1 VEKEDGSIFS
11 RLLSCSSLREDAV
24 QERLVWLLTIAA
36 GIILL
41 VAALWRQSDDRA
53 GSGTSDDAVAD
64 RRIADSRTALDSLS
78 HLPEPIWVEVL
89 NGCGAPQVAARL
101 TKKARALGI
110 DVIDEGNAESFS
122 FLQSMVIDRRG
133 DWDLARRVAAALG
146 IPHCIQ
152 QIRDDPSR
160 LAAVSI
166 IIGGDY
172 ERLKLLDQPPIDGE

>member
-1 VEKEDGSIFS
+1 
-11 RLLSCSSLREDAV
+11 V
-24 QERLVWLLTIAA
+24 QERLVWFLTIAA

-41 VAALWRQSDDRA
+41 VAALWRQSADNDGA
-53 GSGTSDDAVAD
+53 ETSDDAIAG
-64 RRIADSRTALDSLS
+64 RRIADSQTALDSLS

-89 NGCGAPQVAARL
+89 NGCGVSQVAAHL
-101 TKKARALGI
+101 TKKVRTLGM

-122 FLQSMVIDRRG
+122 FLQSMVVDRRG
-133 DWDLARRVAAALG
+133 DLDLARRVAAALG

-166 IIGGDY
+166 IIGRDY
-172 ERLKLLDQPPIDGE
+172 KRLKLLDQPPLDSE

>member
-1 VEKEDGSIFS
+1 MEKEDGSIFS

-24 QERLVWLLTIAA
+24 QERLVWFLTIAA

-41 VAALWRQSDDRA
+41 VAALWRQSDDNA
-53 GSGTSDDAVAD
+53 GSEASDDAVAD

-101 TKKARALGI
+101 TKKARALGM

-133 DWDLARRVAAALG
+133 DLDLARRVATVLG

-166 IIGGDY
+166 IIGRDY

>member
-1 VEKEDGSIFS
+1 MEKEDGSIFN

-41 VAALWRQSDDRA
+41 VAALWRQSDDNA
-53 GSGTSDDAVAD
+53 GSQVGDDAVAD

-101 TKKARALGI
+101 TKKARALGM

-133 DWDLARRVAAALG
+133 DLDLARRVAAALG

-152 QIRDDPSR
+152 QIRDDSSR

-166 IIGGDY
+166 IIGRDY
-172 ERLKLLDQPPIDGE
+172 QRLKLLDQPPIDGE